1 MPRKSEW
8 PPVPKVRGGK
18 DVLRLR
24 SGGKVRQITLG
35 PAGSPEAKAAYVRI
49 LAEIETHGRAIERST
64 SLRLAE
70 LVDQYMD
77 VIEKEAEPRTY
88 RRAKRALR
96 GTLALYG
103 PTPAA
108 EFGPLALKTVRA
120 AWENEGTL
128 SRAYINKLTAAPD
141 VDRLDEDEKTYIRR
155 TDVGLS
161 PGRDLVYLA
170 EQGLYTVLVRS
181 DKPAAKPFRKWVCG
195 DVLPCIRKHG
205 CYPAPTAIVPVAS
218 PAREPM
224 EVVRGFLETCTNILG
239 LGGMDDRD
247 RIILKDFARNRLL
260 LDANCSAPN
269 RRFHSIVDRAMT
281 IGYPRLRS
289 PPRPSLSWRF
299 LPGL

>member
-1 MPRKSEW
+1 MCQ
-8 PPVPKVRGGK
+8 
-18 DVLRLR
+18 VL
-24 SGGKVRQITLG
+24 G
-35 PAGSPEAKAAYVRI
+35 
-49 LAEIETHGRAIERST
+49 IENVGNVA
-64 SLRLAE
+64 
-70 LVDQYMD
+70 
-77 VIEKEAEPRTY
+77 
-88 RRAKRALR
+88 
-96 GTLALYG
+96 
-103 PTPAA
+103 
-108 EFGPLALKTVRA
+108 
-120 AWENEGTL
+120 
-128 SRAYINKLTAAPD
+128 
-141 VDRLDEDEKTYIRR
+141 DRLDEDEKTYIRR

-289 PPRPSLSWRF
+289 PHDSLCGRYVATAYRNKKNEEPTKHEQTVRGRTTMVNTYEDKDLDIIDQGIHAFF
-299 LPGL
+299 LDHPDLA